1 MKTVLENHRWVKDN
15 LDLGTGPV
23 PVEPCTSTTF
33 FELERERI
41 FRRMWLNVARDED
54 LPRNG
59 DYIVKNIAVNKTS
72 VLLVR
77 GQDGKVR
84 AFNNVCKHRGNR
96 LAWEDKGHCHGMFV
110 CRFHAWA
117 YDRQGNLKH
126 VSDEANFYDLDKATL
141 GLKPIAA
148 DVWAGFIFI
157 NLDPSPSETLFE
169 YLGGLPDQLNGY
181 PFAEQSRVFSFH
193 IDEQTNWKVLLDAQN
208 EIYHLPFLHK
218 RSFPVFGPRN
228 AQHFTRTL
236 AFKRFGRHTVYAVEE
251 EQVEKPTAL
260 EKIVDTLVP
269 ATGKLPEMIGWFDFY
284 TVFPNFCILFLG
296 HSYLTYN
303 MWPEAVD
310 RTHWE
315 INLYGPPVRNP
326 AERFGLEYR
335 VSRLRDLWQ
344 EDASNHEEIQSSL
357 NTGAIS
363 HFQLQ
368 DEEIQIR
375 HFHKVVRDEVARS

>member
-23 PVEPCTSTTF
+23 PVDSCTSEDF
-33 FELERERI
+33 YQREQDRV

-59 DYIVKNIAVNKTS
+59 DYIVKTLKVNSTS

-77 GQDGKVR
+77 GKDGKVR
-84 AFNNVCKHRGNR
+84 AFHNVCQHRGNR
-96 LAWEDKGHCHGMFV
+96 LAWEDKGHCNGMFV

-117 YDRQGNLKH
+117 YDQEGKLKY
-126 VSDEANFYDLDKATL
+126 VSDEANFYDIDKSTL

-148 DVWAGFIFI
+148 DVWEGFIFI
-157 NLDPSPSETLFE
+157 NLDPSPSETLHEF
-169 YLGGLPDQLNGY
+169 LAGMTSQLAGY
-181 PFAEQSRVFSFH
+181 PFEAQPRIFTYH

-218 RSFPVFGPRN
+218 RSFPVFGPTN
-228 AQHFTRTL
+228 AQHFTRYL
-236 AFKRFGRHTVYAVEE
+236 AFTRFGRHTVYSVEE
-251 EQVEKPTAL
+251 AKVERPTPV
-260 EKIVDTLVP
+260 ERIVDGLVP
-269 ATGKLPEMIGWFDFY
+269 ATGKLPQMMGWFDFY
-284 TVFPNFCILFLG
+284 TVFPNMCILFLG
-296 HSYLTYN
+296 QSYLTYN
-303 MWPEAVD
+303 IWPEGVN

-335 VSRLRDLWQ
+335 VTRLRELWQ
-344 EDASNHEEIQSSL
+344 EDASNHEEIQASL

-363 HFQLQ
+363 HFQFQ

-375 HFHKVVRDEVARS
+375 HFHKMIRDAVAPA